1 MWIIC
6 PSCKA
11 KTKVSGILSFKCTSC
26 GKKFSK
32 PVPLNAKDAEI
43 FILMGILAIIG
54 GAVSHAIEGGILE
67 KLSPFIFI
75 LGTVTFLKGVF
86 QRLFADKSVLVID
99 EIEKSS
105 VVREYPVV
113 VLELEQIADS
123 NQAINLEQAEAKPY
137 YNLGIAYAKKKR
149 YHESIETFKNAIK
162 LNPAYAEAHGGLG
175 LVFEK
180 LNHRQEAIQAYL
192 QAIKLKPD
200 YAVMHYNLGIA
211 YFKSGR
217 YQEAIEAYKKAIEL
231 NPKSPEVHAN
241 LGNAYLKMGN
251 KDGALEEYKLLKTM
265 DSEWADKL
273 LRSIGDVIK

>member
-1 MWIIC
+1 MWILC

-11 KTKVSGILSFKCTSC
+11 KTKVSGILLFKCTSC
-26 GKKFSK
+26 KKKFSK
-32 PVPLNAKDAEI
+32 PVSLKAKDAGI
-43 FILMGILAIIG
+43 FILMGILAVIG
-54 GAVSHAIEGGILE
+54 GIVCRAIEGGVIE
-67 KLSPFIFI
+67 KLSPFIII
-75 LGTVTFLKGVF
+75 LGVVTFLKGIF
-86 QRLFADKSVLVID
+86 QKLFADKSVLVVD
-99 EIEKSS
+99 EIEKSK
-105 VVREYPVV
+105 VVKEYPVV
-113 VLELEQIADS
+113 ILELEQIVDY
-123 NQAINLEQAEAKPY
+123 NQANNLEQVEAKAY

-175 LVFEK
+175 LVFDE
-180 LNHRQEAIQAYL
+180 LNHLQEAIQSFLHAV
-192 QAIKLKPD
+192 QLKPD

-211 YFKSGR
+211 YFKSEH

-265 DSEWADKL
+265 DTEWADKL
-273 LRSIGDVIK
+273 LSSMG